1 MPGFFLWPTETPIMD
16 LFLKIIAAAAMGMM
30 VFYAWRSYQQW
41 QEHGPKAE
49 KGDWQA
55 VILPLALVAGLVVL
69 LIAMVR

>member
-1 MPGFFLWPTETPIMD
+1 MD

-55 VILPLALVAGLVVL
+55 VILPLALVAGLVV
-69 LIAMVR
+69 